1 MIRGCRFCFKA
12 SPICGLAGFLAQ
24 ELPDKRKVGNEL
36 STYKFLKLCRG
47 TVVATMAG
55 DVQVA

>member
-1 MIRGCRFCFKA
+1 MIRGCCFFFKS

-24 ELPDKRKVGNEL
+24 ELSDKGKVGNEL
-36 STYKFLKLCRG
+36 SSYKFFKLCRG

>member
-1 MIRGCRFCFKA
+1 MIRGCCFCFKA

-24 ELPDKRKVGNEL
+24 ELSDKRKVGNEL
-36 STYKFLKLCRG
+36 STYNCFKLCRG